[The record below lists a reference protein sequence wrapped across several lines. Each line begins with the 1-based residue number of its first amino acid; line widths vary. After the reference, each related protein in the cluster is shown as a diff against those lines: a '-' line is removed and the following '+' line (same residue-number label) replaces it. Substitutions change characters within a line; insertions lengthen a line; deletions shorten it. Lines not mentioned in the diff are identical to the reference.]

1 MGFMVSLR
9 LFVVSHYFPPLFRH
23 RVNVKYGLYP
33 AAFSSIPGGIHW
45 IRFLFLV
52 LILLGLISSFALL
65 EGVITMI
72 SESPYVGHSDASKQT
87 VIVVVCCVGFLG
99 GLLYTTDG
107 GLIFADTVDFYINF
121 AVLFLGFCKSLT
133 IGWIYGMKKQVEN
146 LDNQWSIVF
155 MYFGTNFSSFLLASM
170 VWFGVKGD
178 TFWLGLICLVVI
190 YCSGIAY
197 CHLKLKQ
204 LVNEDTSI
212 SMRFLR
218 NELLMGNVEELRT
231 ELKSSIGYIPWIWA
245 FLMKHFIPQA
255 LLMLFINLFFAET
268 DYGKN
273 FFFEISNSTVTL
285 FLGCP
290 CGMNL
295 QLRRRSYYSNADP
308 KLLLFFINYHCL
320 C

>member
-1 MGFMVSLR
+1 
-9 LFVVSHYFPPLFRH
+9 
-23 RVNVKYGLYP
+23 
-33 AAFSSIPGGIHW
+33 
-45 IRFLFLV
+45 
-52 LILLGLISSFALL
+52 
-65 EGVITMI
+65 
-72 SESPYVGHSDASKQT
+72 
-87 VIVVVCCVGFLG
+87 LG

-107 GLIFADTVDFYINF
+107 GLIFVDTVDFYINF

-218 NELLMGNVEELRT
+218 NELLMGNVEELRS

-268 DYGKN
+268 DYGYIAFGNYNGYRNWPYQTVGVLCALFVGIIVAIGVLNSKVYDFLTDPALLKVTRTSDDKESGWVCGN
-273 FFFEISNSTVTL
+273 SRYVDDDDDDVNDDSVEMKSKVTSNTPYTNMETVNDSTATDAVMT
-285 FLGCP
+285 
-290 CGMNL
+290 
-295 QLRRRSYYSNADP
+295 
-308 KLLLFFINYHCL
+308 
-320 C
+320 